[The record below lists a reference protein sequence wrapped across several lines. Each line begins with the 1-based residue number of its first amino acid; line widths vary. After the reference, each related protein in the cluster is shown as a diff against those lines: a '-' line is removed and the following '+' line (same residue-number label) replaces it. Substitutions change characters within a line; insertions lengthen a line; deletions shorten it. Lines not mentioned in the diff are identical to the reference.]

1 MSGIPRRVGGHTWSG
16 CAGRGHRPRFRA
28 YARDGVRGHPAWGGI
43 QVGTFVVMR
52 VTHLGHACLL
62 VELADT
68 RILVDPG
75 SFSTGFESLRDL
87 DAVVVTHQHADHLD
101 EERLPDLLA
110 FNRQAPVFADPDSA
124 ELLDGTSSDVVVLA
138 DGEEHRIG
146 AATIRAVGKLHAV
159 NHDAVPRCT
168 NVGVVLQA
176 DGEPTLYHPG
186 DAYDGEP
193 GDVDVLAVP
202 LNAPWARVAET
213 IAFVRRVAPRQI
225 VPIHDALLSEAGR
238 RLYLGHVEGYGGD
251 GLTVHNL
258 TGGRAADITVD

>member
-1 MSGIPRRVGGHTWSG
+1 
-16 CAGRGHRPRFRA
+16 
-28 YARDGVRGHPAWGGI
+28 
-43 QVGTFVVMR
+43 MR

-62 VELADT
+62 VETADT

-75 SFSTGFESLRDL
+75 SFSTGFEDLRDL

-110 FNRQAPVFADPDSA
+110 YNRQAPVYTDPESA
-124 ELLDGTSSDVVVLA
+124 ELLGGTSSDIVVLA
-138 DGEEHRIG
+138 QGEEHRVG
-146 AATIRAVGKLHAV
+146 MTTIRPVGRLHAV
-159 NHDAVPRCT
+159 NHDRVPRCT

-176 DGEPTLYHPG
+176 DGEPSIFHPG

-202 LNAPWARVAET
+202 LNAPWSKVAET
-213 IAFVRRVAPRQI
+213 IAFVRRVSPRQVI
-225 VPIHDALLSEAGR
+225 PIHDALLSPAGH

-251 GLTVHNL
+251 DLTVHNL
-258 TGGRAADITVD
+258 TGGRAADITLD

>member
-1 MSGIPRRVGGHTWSG
+1 
-16 CAGRGHRPRFRA
+16 
-28 YARDGVRGHPAWGGI
+28 
-43 QVGTFVVMR
+43 MR

-62 VELADT
+62 VETADT

-75 SFSTGFESLRDL
+75 SFSTGFETLRDL

-110 FNRQAPVFADPDSA
+110 YNRQAPVYTDPESA
-124 ELLDGTSSDVVVLA
+124 ELLGGTSSDIVVLA
-138 DGEEHRIG
+138 QGEEHRVG
-146 AATIRAVGKLHAV
+146 MTTIRPVGRLHAV
-159 NHDAVPRCT
+159 NHDRVPRCT

-176 DGEPTLYHPG
+176 DGEPSIFHPG

-202 LNAPWARVAET
+202 LNAPWSKVAET
-213 IAFVRRVAPRQI
+213 IAFVRRVSPRQVI
-225 VPIHDALLSEAGR
+225 PIHDALLSPAGH

-251 GLTVHNL
+251 DLTVHNL
-258 TGGRAADITVD
+258 TGGRAADITLD

>member
-1 MSGIPRRVGGHTWSG
+1 
-16 CAGRGHRPRFRA
+16 
-28 YARDGVRGHPAWGGI
+28 
-43 QVGTFVVMR
+43 MR

-62 VELADT
+62 VETADT

-75 SFSTGFESLRDL
+75 SFSTGFADLRDL

-110 FNRQAPVFADPDSA
+110 YNRQAPVYTDPESA
-124 ELLDGTSSDVVVLA
+124 ELLGGTSSDIVILA
-138 DGEEHRIG
+138 QGEEQRVG
-146 AATIRAVGKLHAV
+146 MTTIRPVGRLHAV
-159 NHDAVPRCT
+159 NHDRVPRCT

-176 DGEPTLYHPG
+176 DGEPSIFHPG

-202 LNAPWARVAET
+202 LNAPWSKVAET
-213 IAFVRRVAPRQI
+213 IAFVRRVAPRQVI
-225 VPIHDALLSEAGR
+225 PIHDALLSPAGH

-251 GLTVHNL
+251 DLTVHNL
-258 TGGRAADITVD
+258 TGGRAADITLD

>member
-1 MSGIPRRVGGHTWSG
+1 
-16 CAGRGHRPRFRA
+16 
-28 YARDGVRGHPAWGGI
+28 
-43 QVGTFVVMR
+43 MR

-62 VELADT
+62 VETADT

-75 SFSTGFESLRDL
+75 SFSTGFEDLRDL

-110 FNRQAPVFADPDSA
+110 YNRQAPVYTDPESA
-124 ELLDGTSSDVVVLA
+124 ELLGGTSSDIVVLA
-138 DGEEHRIG
+138 QGEEHRVG
-146 AATIRAVGKLHAV
+146 MTTIRPVGRLHAV
-159 NHDAVPRCT
+159 NHDRVPRCT

-176 DGEPTLYHPG
+176 DGEPSIFHPG

-202 LNAPWARVAET
+202 LNAPWSKVAET
-213 IAFVRRVAPRQI
+213 IAFVRRVSPRQLI
-225 VPIHDALLSEAGR
+225 PIHDALLSPAGH

-251 GLTVHNL
+251 DLTVHNL